1 MTIHVYSCG
10 NSESFALSSLFIYNS
25 RMWFVKPLFFT
36 KVVKKTNSSV
46 LKKWLFLIEIAR
58 PMFTL
63 SKKEKVL
70 FSFVLIAALTRLVP
84 HPPNFAPITAMSLFA
99 GAYFTR
105 KQLAFIVPLLAM
117 LISDLFLGF
126 YTISI
131 FVYLSFAVITWM
143 GQQKNRVTPKL
154 VLLGS
159 VLFFL
164 ISNLGV
170 WLLYYPKTIDGLV
183 TCFALAVPFF
193 TTSLLGDIFYSVI
206 LVFGFSAISRRLQL
220 S

>member
-1 MTIHVYSCG
+1 M
-10 NSESFALSSLFIYNS
+10 
-25 RMWFVKPLFFT
+25 
-36 KVVKKTNSSV
+36 
-46 LKKWLFLIEIAR
+46 IEIAR
-58 PMFTL
+58 SMFTL

-105 KQLAFIVPLLAM
+105 KQLSFIVPLLAM

-131 FVYLSFAVITWM
+131 FVYISFALITWM
-143 GQQKNRVTPKL
+143 GQQQNKVTPKL

-159 VLFFL
+159 VLFFI
-164 ISNLGV
+164 ISNLGI
-170 WLLYYPKTIDGLV
+170 WLLYYPKTIEGLLS
-183 TCFALAVPFF
+183 CFALAIPFF
-193 TTSLLGDIFYSVI
+193 ATSLLGDVFYSTV
-206 LVFGFSAISRRLQL
+206 LVFGFSAVSNRWQL

>member
-1 MTIHVYSCG
+1 MIQ
-10 NSESFALSSLFIYNS
+10 
-25 RMWFVKPLFFT
+25 
-36 KVVKKTNSSV
+36 
-46 LKKWLFLIEIAR
+46 IAR
-58 PMFTL
+58 PMFSL

-105 KQLAFIVPLLAM
+105 KQFAFMVPLLAM

-131 FVYLSFAVITWM
+131 FVYLSFAVITFI

-164 ISNLGV
+164 ISNFGV

-183 TCFALAVPFF
+183 TCFALAIPFF
-193 TTSLLGDIFYSVI
+193 ATSLLGDIFYSLI
-206 LVFGFSAISRRLQL
+206 MVFGFSAVSRRLQL

>member
-1 MTIHVYSCG
+1 M
-10 NSESFALSSLFIYNS
+10 
-25 RMWFVKPLFFT
+25 
-36 KVVKKTNSSV
+36 
-46 LKKWLFLIEIAR
+46 IEIAR
-58 PMFTL
+58 SMLTL

-70 FSFVLIAALTRLVP
+70 FGFVLIAALTRLVP

-105 KQLAFIVPLLAM
+105 KQLAFIVPFLAM

-170 WLLYYPKTIDGLV
+170 WLFYYPKTIDGLV
-183 TCFALAVPFF
+183 TCFALAIPFF
-193 TTSLLGDIFYSVI
+193 ATSLLGDIFYSMI
-206 LVFGFSAISRRLQL
+206 LVFGFSAVSRRLQL

>member
-1 MTIHVYSCG
+1 
-10 NSESFALSSLFIYNS
+10 
-25 RMWFVKPLFFT
+25 
-36 KVVKKTNSSV
+36 
-46 LKKWLFLIEIAR
+46 
-58 PMFTL
+58 MFSL
-63 SKKEKVL
+63 SKKEKVI
-70 FSFVLIAALTRLVP
+70 FSFIVIAALTRLVP
-84 HPPNFAPITAMSLFA
+84 HPPNFAPITSMSLFA

-105 KQLAFIVPLLAM
+105 KHLAFIAPLLAM

-126 YTISI
+126 YTISV
-131 FVYLSFAVITWM
+131 FVYLSFAVITWL
-143 GQQKNRVTPKL
+143 GQQKNSVTPKL

-170 WLLYYPKTIDGLV
+170 WLLYYPKTFDGLV
-183 TCFALAVPFF
+183 SCFALAVPFF
-193 TTSLLGDIFYSVI
+193 ATSLLGDIFYSLI

>member
-1 MTIHVYSCG
+1 M
-10 NSESFALSSLFIYNS
+10 
-25 RMWFVKPLFFT
+25 
-36 KVVKKTNSSV
+36 
-46 LKKWLFLIEIAR
+46 IEIASS
-58 PMFTL
+58 MFTF

-143 GQQKNRVTPKL
+143 GQQQNKVTPKI

-170 WLLYYPKTIDGLV
+170 WLLHYPKTIDGLV
-183 TCFALAVPFF
+183 TCFALAKPFF
-193 TTSLLGDIFYSVI
+193 ATSLIGDIFYSVI
-206 LVFGFSAISRRLQL
+206 LVFGFSAINRRLQL

>member
-1 MTIHVYSCG
+1 MIQ
-10 NSESFALSSLFIYNS
+10 
-25 RMWFVKPLFFT
+25 
-36 KVVKKTNSSV
+36 
-46 LKKWLFLIEIAR
+46 IAR
-58 PMFTL
+58 SMFTL

-70 FSFVLIAALTRLVP
+70 FSFVLVAALTRLVP

-131 FVYLSFAVITWM
+131 FVYLSFAVITFI

-164 ISNLGV
+164 ISNFGV
-170 WLLYYPKTIDGLV
+170 WLLYYPKTCLLYTSPSPRDGL
-183 TCFALAVPFF
+183 LSRMP
-193 TTSLLGDIFYSVI
+193 S
-206 LVFGFSAISRRLQL
+206 SA
-220 S
+220 

>member
-1 MTIHVYSCG
+1 M
-10 NSESFALSSLFIYNS
+10 
-25 RMWFVKPLFFT
+25 
-36 KVVKKTNSSV
+36 
-46 LKKWLFLIEIAR
+46 IEIAR
-58 PMFTL
+58 SMITL

-70 FSFVLIAALTRLVP
+70 FSFVLIAALMRLVP

-131 FVYLSFAVITWM
+131 FVYLSFALITWM

-170 WLLYYPKTIDGLV
+170 WLLYYPKTIDGLL
-183 TCFALAVPFF
+183 TCFTLAIPFF
-193 TTSLLGDIFYSVI
+193 ATSLMGDIFYSIV
-206 LVFGFSAISRRLQL
+206 LVFGFSAVSKRWQL

>member
-1 MTIHVYSCG
+1 M
-10 NSESFALSSLFIYNS
+10 
-25 RMWFVKPLFFT
+25 M
-36 KVVKKTNSSV
+36 V
-46 LKKWLFLIEIAR
+46 L
-58 PMFTL
+58 TL

-70 FSFVLIAALTRLVP
+70 VSFVLIAALTRLIP

-126 YTISI
+126 YAISI
-131 FVYLSFAVITWM
+131 FVYLSFAVITWL
-143 GQQKNRVTPKL
+143 GQQKKRVTPKL

-183 TCFALAVPFF
+183 TCFALAIPFF
-193 TTSLLGDIFYSVI
+193 VTSMLGDIFYSVT
-206 LVFGFSAISRRLQL
+206 LVLGFYAINRRLQL

>member
-1 MTIHVYSCG
+1 M
-10 NSESFALSSLFIYNS
+10 
-25 RMWFVKPLFFT
+25 
-36 KVVKKTNSSV
+36 
-46 LKKWLFLIEIAR
+46 IEIAR
-58 PMFTL
+58 SMITL

-105 KQLAFIVPLLAM
+105 KQFAFMVPLLAM

-131 FVYLSFAVITWM
+131 FVYLSFAVITFI

-164 ISNLGV
+164 ISNFGV

-183 TCFALAVPFF
+183 TCFALAIPFF
-193 TTSLLGDIFYSVI
+193 ATSLLGDIFYSLI
-206 LVFGFSAISRRLQL
+206 MVFGFSAVSRRLQL

>member
-1 MTIHVYSCG
+1 MV
-10 NSESFALSSLFIYNS
+10 
-25 RMWFVKPLFFT
+25 
-36 KVVKKTNSSV
+36 
-46 LKKWLFLIEIAR
+46 EIASI
-58 PMFTL
+58 MLTL

-70 FSFVLIAALTRLVP
+70 VSFIVIAALTRLIP
-84 HPPNFAPITAMSLFA
+84 HPPNFAPITAISLFA

-105 KQLAFIVPLLAM
+105 KHLAYLVPILAM

-131 FVYLSFAVITWM
+131 FVYLSFALITWF

-159 VLFFL
+159 VSFFL
-164 ISNLGV
+164 ISNFGV
-170 WLLYYPKTIDGLV
+170 WLLYYPKTIDGFM
-183 TCFALAVPFF
+183 TCFTLAVPFF
-193 TTSLLGDIFYSVI
+193 ATSLLGDIVYSSL
-206 LVFGFSAISRRLQL
+206 LVFGFSMVSKRLQL

>member
-1 MTIHVYSCG
+1 M
-10 NSESFALSSLFIYNS
+10 
-25 RMWFVKPLFFT
+25 
-36 KVVKKTNSSV
+36 
-46 LKKWLFLIEIAR
+46 IEIAR
-58 PMFTL
+58 SMFTL

-143 GQQKNRVTPKL
+143 GQQRNRVTPKL

-170 WLLYYPKTIDGLV
+170 WLLYYPVTIDGLV
-183 TCFALAVPFF
+183 TCFALAIPFF
-193 TTSLLGDIFYSVI
+193 AISLLGDIFYSVM
-206 LVFGFSAISRRLQL
+206 LVFGFSAASRRLQL

>member
-1 MTIHVYSCG
+1 MTCKT
-10 NSESFALSSLFIYNS
+10 NIYNKGS
-25 RMWFVKPLFFT
+25 EAKA
-36 KVVKKTNSSV
+36 NSV
-46 LKKWLFLIEIAR
+46 ILKKKLFLIEIAR
-58 PMFTL
+58 SMFTL

-131 FVYLSFAVITWM
+131 FVYISFALITWM
-143 GQQKNRVTPKL
+143 GQQQNKVTPKL

-159 VLFFL
+159 VLFFV

-170 WLLYYPKTIDGLV
+170 WLLYYPKTIEGLL
-183 TCFALAVPFF
+183 TCFTLAIPFF
-193 TTSLLGDIFYSVI
+193 ATSLLGDVFYSIV
-206 LVFGFSAISRRLQL
+206 LVFGFSAVSKRWQL

>member
-1 MTIHVYSCG
+1 M
-10 NSESFALSSLFIYNS
+10 L
-25 RMWFVKPLFFT
+25 
-36 KVVKKTNSSV
+36 
-46 LKKWLFLIEIAR
+46 
-58 PMFTL
+58 TL

-70 FSFVLIAALTRLVP
+70 FGFVLIAALTRLVP

-105 KQLAFIVPLLAM
+105 KQLAFIVPFLAM

-170 WLLYYPKTIDGLV
+170 WLFYYPKTIDGLV
-183 TCFALAVPFF
+183 TCFALAIPFF
-193 TTSLLGDIFYSVI
+193 ATSLLGDIFYSMI
-206 LVFGFSAISRRLQL
+206 LVFGFSAVSRRLQL

>member
-1 MTIHVYSCG
+1 M
-10 NSESFALSSLFIYNS
+10 
-25 RMWFVKPLFFT
+25 
-36 KVVKKTNSSV
+36 
-46 LKKWLFLIEIAR
+46 IEIAR
-58 PMFTL
+58 SMFTL

-70 FSFVLIAALTRLVP
+70 FGFVLIAALTRLVP

-126 YTISI
+126 YSISI
-131 FVYLSFAVITWM
+131 FVYLSFAVITFI

-164 ISNLGV
+164 ISNFGV
-170 WLLYYPKTIDGLV
+170 WLLYYPKTIDGLF
-183 TCFALAVPFF
+183 TCFALAIPFF
-193 TTSLLGDIFYSVI
+193 VTSLLGDIFYSVI
-206 LVFGFSAISRRLQL
+206 MVFGFSAVSRRLQL

>member
-1 MTIHVYSCG
+1 
-10 NSESFALSSLFIYNS
+10 
-25 RMWFVKPLFFT
+25 
-36 KVVKKTNSSV
+36 
-46 LKKWLFLIEIAR
+46 
-58 PMFTL
+58 MFTL

-131 FVYLSFAVITWM
+131 FVYISFALITWM
-143 GQQKNRVTPKL
+143 GQQQNKVTPKL

-159 VLFFL
+159 VLFFV

-170 WLLYYPKTIDGLV
+170 WLLYYPKTIEGLL
-183 TCFALAVPFF
+183 TCFTLAIPSFA
-193 TTSLLGDIFYSVI
+193 TSLLGDVFYSIV
-206 LVFGFSAISRRLQL
+206 LVFGFSAVSKRWQL

>member
-1 MTIHVYSCG
+1 
-10 NSESFALSSLFIYNS
+10 
-25 RMWFVKPLFFT
+25 
-36 KVVKKTNSSV
+36 

-58 PMFTL
+58 YMYTL

-131 FVYLSFAVITWM
+131 FVYLSFALITWM

-164 ISNLGV
+164 ISNFGV
-170 WLLYYPKTIDGLV
+170 WLLYYPKTIDGLL
-183 TCFALAVPFF
+183 TCFTLAIPFF
-193 TTSLLGDIFYSVI
+193 ATSLMGDIFYSIV
-206 LVFGFSAISRRLQL
+206 LVFGFSAVSKRWQL

>member
-1 MTIHVYSCG
+1 MIQ
-10 NSESFALSSLFIYNS
+10 
-25 RMWFVKPLFFT
+25 
-36 KVVKKTNSSV
+36 
-46 LKKWLFLIEIAR
+46 IAR

-131 FVYLSFAVITWM
+131 FVYLSFAVITFI

-164 ISNLGV
+164 ISNFGV

-183 TCFALAVPFF
+183 SCFALAIPFF
-193 TTSLLGDIFYSVI
+193 ATSLLGDIFYSLI
-206 LVFGFSAISRRLQL
+206 MVFGFSAVSRHLQL

>member
-1 MTIHVYSCG
+1 M
-10 NSESFALSSLFIYNS
+10 
-25 RMWFVKPLFFT
+25 
-36 KVVKKTNSSV
+36 
-46 LKKWLFLIEIAR
+46 IEIAR
-58 PMFTL
+58 SMITL

-70 FSFVLIAALTRLVP
+70 FIFVLIAALTRLVP
-84 HPPNFAPITAMSLFA
+84 HPPHFAPITAMSLFA

-105 KQLAFIVPLLAM
+105 KQLAFIAPLLAM

-131 FVYLSFAVITWM
+131 FVYLSLAVITWM
-143 GQQKNRVTPKL
+143 GQQKNRVTQKL

-159 VLFFL
+159 VLFFF

-183 TCFALAVPFF
+183 TCFALAIPFF
-193 TTSLLGDIFYSVI
+193 ATSLLGDIFYSVI
-206 LVFGFSAISRRLQL
+206 MVFGFSAVSRRLQL

>member
-1 MTIHVYSCG
+1 M
-10 NSESFALSSLFIYNS
+10 
-25 RMWFVKPLFFT
+25 
-36 KVVKKTNSSV
+36 
-46 LKKWLFLIEIAR
+46 IEIAI
-58 PMFTL
+58 MIFNL

-70 FSFVLIAALTRLVP
+70 VSFVLIAALTRLIP
-84 HPPNFAPITAMSLFA
+84 HPPNFAPITAISLFA

-126 YTISI
+126 YAISI
-131 FVYLSFAVITWM
+131 FVYLSFAVITWL
-143 GQQKNRVTPKL
+143 GQQNNRVTPKL
-154 VLLGS
+154 VFLGS

-183 TCFALAVPFF
+183 TCFALAIPFF
-193 TTSLLGDIFYSVI
+193 VTSLLGDIFYSLT
-206 LVFGFSAISRRLQL
+206 LVLGFSAINRRLQL
-220 S
+220 Y

>member
-1 MTIHVYSCG
+1 M
-10 NSESFALSSLFIYNS
+10 
-25 RMWFVKPLFFT
+25 
-36 KVVKKTNSSV
+36 
-46 LKKWLFLIEIAR
+46 IEIAR
-58 PMFTL
+58 SMFTL

-70 FSFVLIAALTRLVP
+70 FGFVLIAALTRLVP

-143 GQQKNRVTPKL
+143 GQQRNRVTPKL

-183 TCFALAVPFF
+183 TCFTLAIPFF
-193 TTSLLGDIFYSVI
+193 ATSLLGDIFYSVI
-206 LVFGFSAISRRLQL
+206 MVFGFSAVSRRLQL

>member
-1 MTIHVYSCG
+1 M
-10 NSESFALSSLFIYNS
+10 
-25 RMWFVKPLFFT
+25 
-36 KVVKKTNSSV
+36 
-46 LKKWLFLIEIAR
+46 IEIAR
-58 PMFTL
+58 YMFTL

-131 FVYLSFAVITWM
+131 FVYLSFALITWM

-170 WLLYYPKTIDGLV
+170 WLLYYPKTIDGLL
-183 TCFALAVPFF
+183 TCFTLAIPFF
-193 TTSLLGDIFYSVI
+193 ATSLMGDVFYSIV
-206 LVFGFSAISRRLQL
+206 LVFGFSAVSKRWQL

>member
-1 MTIHVYSCG
+1 M
-10 NSESFALSSLFIYNS
+10 
-25 RMWFVKPLFFT
+25 
-36 KVVKKTNSSV
+36 
-46 LKKWLFLIEIAR
+46 IEIAR
-58 PMFTL
+58 YMFTL

-131 FVYLSFAVITWM
+131 FVYLSFALITWM

-170 WLLYYPKTIDGLV
+170 WLLYYPKTIDGLL
-183 TCFALAVPFF
+183 TCFTLAIPFF
-193 TTSLLGDIFYSVI
+193 ATSLMGDIFYSII
-206 LVFGFSAISRRLQL
+206 LVFGFSAVSKRWQL

>member
-1 MTIHVYSCG
+1 
-10 NSESFALSSLFIYNS
+10 
-25 RMWFVKPLFFT
+25 
-36 KVVKKTNSSV
+36 
-46 LKKWLFLIEIAR
+46 
-58 PMFTL
+58 MFTL

-170 WLLYYPKTIDGLV
+170 WLLYYPKTIDGLL
-183 TCFALAVPFF
+183 TCFTLAIPFF
-193 TTSLLGDIFYSVI
+193 TTSLLGDVFYSIV
-206 LVFGFSAISRRLQL
+206 LVFGFSAVSKRWQL

>member
-1 MTIHVYSCG
+1 M
-10 NSESFALSSLFIYNS
+10 
-25 RMWFVKPLFFT
+25 
-36 KVVKKTNSSV
+36 
-46 LKKWLFLIEIAR
+46 IEIAR
-58 PMFTL
+58 SMFTL
-63 SKKEKVL
+63 SKKEKVI

-105 KQLAFIVPLLAM
+105 KQFAFIVPLLAM

-170 WLLYYPKTIDGLV
+170 WLLYYPKTIDGFIN
-183 TCFALAVPFF
+183 CFALAIPFF
-193 TTSLLGDIFYSVI
+193 ATSLLGDILYSMI

>member
-1 MTIHVYSCG
+1 M
-10 NSESFALSSLFIYNS
+10 
-25 RMWFVKPLFFT
+25 
-36 KVVKKTNSSV
+36 
-46 LKKWLFLIEIAR
+46 IEIAR
-58 PMFTL
+58 HMFTL

-183 TCFALAVPFF
+183 TCLGLAIPFF
-193 TTSLLGDIFYSVI
+193 ATSLLGDIFYSVI
-206 LVFGFSAISRRLQL
+206 LVFGFSAMSRRLQL

>member
-1 MTIHVYSCG
+1 M
-10 NSESFALSSLFIYNS
+10 
-25 RMWFVKPLFFT
+25 
-36 KVVKKTNSSV
+36 
-46 LKKWLFLIEIAR
+46 IEIAR
-58 PMFTL
+58 YMLTL

-143 GQQKNRVTPKL
+143 GQQKNRVTPRL

-183 TCFALAVPFF
+183 TCFTLAIPFF
-193 TTSLLGDIFYSVI
+193 ATSLLGDIFYSVI
-206 LVFGFSAISRRLQL
+206 MVFGFSAASRRLQL

>member
-1 MTIHVYSCG
+1 M
-10 NSESFALSSLFIYNS
+10 
-25 RMWFVKPLFFT
+25 
-36 KVVKKTNSSV
+36 
-46 LKKWLFLIEIAR
+46 IEIGR
-58 PMFTL
+58 SMFKL

-99 GAYFTR
+99 GTYFTR

-126 YTISI
+126 YTISVFI
-131 FVYLSFAVITWM
+131 YLSFIVITWL

-183 TCFALAVPFF
+183 SCFALAIPFF
-193 TTSLLGDIFYSVI
+193 VTSLLGDIFYSVI

>member
-1 MTIHVYSCG
+1 M
-10 NSESFALSSLFIYNS
+10 
-25 RMWFVKPLFFT
+25 
-36 KVVKKTNSSV
+36 
-46 LKKWLFLIEIAR
+46 IEIAR
-58 PMFTL
+58 SMFTL

-70 FSFVLIAALTRLVP
+70 FGFVLIAALTRLVP

-143 GQQKNRVTPKL
+143 GQQRNRVTPKL

-170 WLLYYPKTIDGLV
+170 WLLYYPVTIDGLV
-183 TCFALAVPFF
+183 TCFALAIPFF
-193 TTSLLGDIFYSVI
+193 ATSLLGDIFYSVI
-206 LVFGFSAISRRLQL
+206 MVFGFSAVSRRLQL

>member
-1 MTIHVYSCG
+1 M
-10 NSESFALSSLFIYNS
+10 
-25 RMWFVKPLFFT
+25 
-36 KVVKKTNSSV
+36 
-46 LKKWLFLIEIAR
+46 IEIAR
-58 PMFTL
+58 SMFTL

-105 KQLAFIVPLLAM
+105 KQLAFIVPLLTM

-131 FVYLSFAVITWM
+131 FVYLSFAVITWL
-143 GQQKNRVTPKL
+143 GQQKNSVTPKL

-170 WLLYYPKTIDGLV
+170 WLLYYPKTFDGLV
-183 TCFALAVPFF
+183 SCFALAVPFF
-193 TTSLLGDIFYSVI
+193 ATSLLGDIFYSLI

>member
-1 MTIHVYSCG
+1 
-10 NSESFALSSLFIYNS
+10 
-25 RMWFVKPLFFT
+25 
-36 KVVKKTNSSV
+36 
-46 LKKWLFLIEIAR
+46 LIQIAR
-58 PMFTL
+58 MMFTF

-70 FSFVLIAALTRLVP
+70 VSFVLIAALTRLIP

-105 KQLAFIVPLLAM
+105 KHLAYLVPILAM
-117 LISDLFLGF
+117 VISDLFLGF

-131 FVYLSFAVITWM
+131 FVYLSFALITWL
-143 GQQKNRVTPKL
+143 GQQKNKVTPKL

-159 VLFFL
+159 ISFFV

-170 WLLYYPKTIDGLV
+170 WLLYYPKTIEGLIA
-183 TCFALAVPFF
+183 CFTLAIPFF
-193 TTSLLGDIFYSVI
+193 VTSLLGDVIYSIV
-206 LVFGFSAISRRLQL
+206 LVYGFSVASKRLQL

>member
-1 MTIHVYSCG
+1 M
-10 NSESFALSSLFIYNS
+10 
-25 RMWFVKPLFFT
+25 
-36 KVVKKTNSSV
+36 
-46 LKKWLFLIEIAR
+46 IEIAR
-58 PMFTL
+58 YMFTL

-131 FVYLSFAVITWM
+131 FVYLSFALITWM

-170 WLLYYPKTIDGLV
+170 WLLYYPKTIDGLL
-183 TCFALAVPFF
+183 TCFTLAIPFF
-193 TTSLLGDIFYSVI
+193 ATSLMGDIFYSIV
-206 LVFGFSAISRRLQL
+206 LVFGFSAVSKRWQL

>member
-1 MTIHVYSCG
+1 M
-10 NSESFALSSLFIYNS
+10 
-25 RMWFVKPLFFT
+25 
-36 KVVKKTNSSV
+36 
-46 LKKWLFLIEIAR
+46 IEIASS
-58 PMFTL
+58 MFTL

-131 FVYLSFAVITWM
+131 FVYISFALITWM
-143 GQQKNRVTPKL
+143 GQQQNKVTPKL

-159 VLFFL
+159 VLFFV

-170 WLLYYPKTIDGLV
+170 WLLYYPKTIEGLL
-183 TCFALAVPFF
+183 TCFTLAIPFF
-193 TTSLLGDIFYSVI
+193 ATSLLGDVFYSIV
-206 LVFGFSAISRRLQL
+206 LVFGFSVVSKRWQL

>member
-1 MTIHVYSCG
+1 M
-10 NSESFALSSLFIYNS
+10 
-25 RMWFVKPLFFT
+25 
-36 KVVKKTNSSV
+36 
-46 LKKWLFLIEIAR
+46 IEIAR
-58 PMFTL
+58 SMITL

-70 FSFVLIAALTRLVP
+70 FSFVLIAALMRLVP

-105 KQLAFIVPLLAM
+105 KQFAFILPLLAM

-131 FVYLSFAVITWM
+131 FVYLSFAVITFI
-143 GQQKNRVTPKL
+143 GQRKNRVTPKL

-164 ISNLGV
+164 ISNFGV

-183 TCFALAVPFF
+183 TCFALAIPFF
-193 TTSLLGDIFYSVI
+193 ATSLLGDIFYSVI
-206 LVFGFSAISRRLQL
+206 LVFGFSAVSRRLQL